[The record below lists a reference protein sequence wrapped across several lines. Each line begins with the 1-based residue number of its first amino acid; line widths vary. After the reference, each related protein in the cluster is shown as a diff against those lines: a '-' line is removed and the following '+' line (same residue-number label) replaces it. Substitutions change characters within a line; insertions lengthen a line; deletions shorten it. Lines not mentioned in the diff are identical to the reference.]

1 MKKKIL
7 FVLDSLQSGGAE
19 KSLVT
24 LLNAFDY
31 DNYEVDLLLIRQK
44 GLFLPLVPE
53 KVNMLHSPD
62 YYVAVKE
69 SLPTFLVNMLK
80 KKSFRYIFSRIAT
93 SLSLRNPFKRK
104 GYHTAQIN
112 WQYVQYSIPKLEK
125 TYDTAIAFSQ
135 GVPTYFVANKVDA
148 KNKITWINTDY
159 ELARFNKS
167 FDEPYYTKFNRIVA
181 ISDQCKESFTKLLP
195 NTNDKI
201 HVIYDPVSPSFLH
214 NLAESGEGFDDDYKG
229 IRILS
234 IGRLV
239 ESKGHELAIEACS
252 KLIEAGYD
260 LRWYVI
266 GEGEEEGNL
275 KERIRSLKLEQH
287 FHLLG
292 VKQNPYP
299 YLLQS
304 DLYVHASRIEGFGLA
319 IQEARIFK
327 KPIVTT
333 NFTVVTDQITHNQNG
348 IIVEMNADAIFNGVK
363 QILDDESLRTQIK
376 NYLELDDA
384 STEDE
389 IHKLYA
395 II

>member
-1 MKKKIL
+1 MKKKVL

-31 DNYEVDLLLIRQK
+31 DKYEVDLLLIRRK
-44 GLFLPLVPE
+44 GLFLPLVP
-53 KVNMLHSPD
+53 KQVNLLNPPD
-62 YYVAVKE
+62 YYLAIKNP
-69 SLPTFLVNMLK
+69 LRTFLYNTVK
-80 KKSFRYIFSRIAT
+80 KKLFRFIYSRIAT
-93 SLSLRNPFKRK
+93 SLSLRNPFKRNR
-104 GYHTAQIN
+104 YNTAQIN
-112 WQYVQYSIPKLEK
+112 WQYVQASIPKLDK
-125 TYDTAIAFSQ
+125 KYDTAIAFSQ
-135 GVPTYFVANKVDA
+135 GVPTYFVANKVKA

-159 ELARFNKS
+159 QLARFHKS
-167 FDEPYYTKFNRIVA
+167 FDDKYYVKFNRIVA
-181 ISDQCKESFTKLLP
+181 ISEQCKDSFINVQPDLEDKLR
-195 NTNDKI
+195 
-201 HVIYDPVSPSFLH
+201 VIYDPVSPKFLH
-214 NLAESGEGFDDDYKG
+214 NLAEKGEGFIDDYKG

-239 ESKGHELAIEACS
+239 ESKGHKLAIEACA
-252 KLIEAGYD
+252 KLIEAGYNI
-260 LRWYVI
+260 RWYVI
-266 GEGEEEGNL
+266 GEGEEERNL
-275 KERIRSLKLEQH
+275 KEKISSLNLENH
-287 FHLLG
+287 FFLLG

-299 YLLQS
+299 FLLQS

-319 IQEARIFK
+319 IQEARIFR

-348 IIVEMNADAIFNGVK
+348 IIVEMNADAIFDGVK
-363 QILDDESLRTQIK
+363 QILDDESLRQQIK

-389 IHKLYA
+389 IYKLYA